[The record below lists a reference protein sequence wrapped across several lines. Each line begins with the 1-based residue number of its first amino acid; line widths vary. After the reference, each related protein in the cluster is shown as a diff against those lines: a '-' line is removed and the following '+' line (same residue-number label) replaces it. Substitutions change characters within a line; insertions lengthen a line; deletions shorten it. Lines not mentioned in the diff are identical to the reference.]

1 MIRPTREAQI
11 ILDNLVQ
18 VIPDHVDGRDAIVE
32 MKDAGSPNWRQ
43 MEWIGF
49 WFEHVVDFHLKS
61 RLGVSVGPSVGR
73 TKFDLVLDHVWDLKV
88 HPQNSTSKFLI
99 LNDKEAVDSCIE
111 EFGGFGFVVVT
122 GDAEYDESGEF
133 KSWHDGLKGGRSNYE
148 EERVRR
154 GAPSRRR
161 KIGFHPKAIDAVFLA
176 NLGDVSRG
184 LDERWLGYFQTGMR
198 NSNGAARRPKYQ
210 INLNK
215 TPDDVVL
222 ARRFL

>member
-1 MIRPTREAQI
+1 MIRPIREAHI
-11 ILDNLVQ
+11 ILNNLVQ
-18 VIPDHVDGRDAIVE
+18 VIPDHIDGRDAIVE

-49 WFEHVVDFHLKS
+49 WFEYVVESQLKS

-88 HPQNSTSKFLI
+88 HPQNSASKFLI

-122 GDAEYDESGEF
+122 GDAEYDESGQF
-133 KSWHDGLKGGRSNYE
+133 KAWHDGLKGGRSTYE

-161 KIGFHPKAIDAVFLA
+161 KIGFCPKAIDAVFLV
-176 NLGDVSRG
+176 NQGDVSRG
-184 LDERWLGYFQTGMR
+184 LNERWLGYFQTGMR
-198 NSNGAARRPKYQ
+198 NSNGAARRAKYQ
-210 INLNK
+210 INFEK
-215 TPDDVVL
+215 TPDDIVL
-222 ARRFL
+222 ARRLL